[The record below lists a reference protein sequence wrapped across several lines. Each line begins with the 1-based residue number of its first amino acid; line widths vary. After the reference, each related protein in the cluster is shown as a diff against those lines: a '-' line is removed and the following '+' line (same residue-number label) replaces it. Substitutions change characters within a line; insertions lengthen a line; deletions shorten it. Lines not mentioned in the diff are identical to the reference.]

1 MGNKFIVYQTTNLK
15 NNRIFIGIHKTSEPY
30 KFDGYIGDG
39 VNVKDNSTYMYPKT
53 PFQFAV
59 KKYGVKSFRRS
70 ILHVFSNIELA
81 YKRLKE
87 IVTEDFINQS
97 DNYNCFI
104 PKFKLKK
111 IYQFDK
117 DGNLIKEWDSIFD
130 IIEFPVQYLINAIE
144 QKYYYKGSYWS
155 YENSINNY
163 SKINFSRK
171 VYKYNKDGK
180 CLAMYNTI
188 QIAAK
193 ENNTTIDYIEQKLK
207 LGMFSTDYYYSIELF
222 DTYVQK
228 PRLSLKNKILYLYN
242 KDNEFVEKIN
252 IKDFQRKYDIRS
264 YKKIAN
270 IIKNKYLYKNVY
282 VKL

>member
-15 NNRIFIGIHKTSEPY
+15 NSRIFIGIHKTSEPY

-70 ILHVFSNIELA
+70 ILHVFSNVELA

-193 ENNTTIDYIEQKLK
+193 ENNTTIEI
-207 LGMFSTDYYYSIELF
+207 GRAH
-222 DTYVQK
+222 V
-228 PRLSLKNKILYLYN
+228 
-242 KDNEFVEKIN
+242 
-252 IKDFQRKYDIRS
+252 
-264 YKKIAN
+264 
-270 IIKNKYLYKNVY
+270 
-282 VKL
+282 